1 LGGQPVRFDLAAHGV
16 PGKSAGRF
24 HINHLLTDGGSPFA
38 DFDGRVDCVSSEAT
52 WRS

>member
-38 DFDGRVDCVSSEAT
+38 DFDGRVDWVSSEAT